1 MAIKSYQDLLAWQK
15 AMDYV
20 VVCYGLSQNFPREEI
35 YGLRLQL
42 RRSAVS
48 IPSNIA
54 EGYGRETRGEYIHFL
69 GIARGSLK
77 ESETQIILAFRLK
90 YVTSD
95 QMNHALSLAQEVGK
109 LLRNLIISLK
119 PKTTP

>member
-1 MAIKSYQDLLAWQK
+1 
-15 AMDYV
+15 MDYV

-35 YGLRLQL
+35 YGLRSQL

-54 EGYGRETRGEYIHFL
+54 EGYGRETRGEYIHFP

-77 ESETQIILAFRLK
+77 ESETQIILAFLLK

-95 QMNHALSLAQEVGK
+95 QMNHALSLALEVGK

-119 PKTTP
+119 PKITP

>member
-35 YGLRLQL
+35 YGLRSQL

-95 QMNHALSLAQEVGK
+95 QMNHALFLAQEVGK

>member
-1 MAIKSYQDLLAWQK
+1 MSVLSYQDLLVWQR

-20 VVCYGLSQNFPREEI
+20 VVCYEITRDFPKEEI
-35 YGLRLQL
+35 YGLTSQL

-54 EGYGRETRGEYIHFL
+54 EGHGRNTRGEYIQFL

-77 ESETQIILAFRLK
+77 ESETQVILASRLNYLSQEK
-90 YVTSD
+90 S
-95 QMNHALSLAQEVGK
+95 QNALLKSKEVGILLGK
-109 LLRNLIISLK
+109 LINLLK
-119 PKTTP
+119 EKS